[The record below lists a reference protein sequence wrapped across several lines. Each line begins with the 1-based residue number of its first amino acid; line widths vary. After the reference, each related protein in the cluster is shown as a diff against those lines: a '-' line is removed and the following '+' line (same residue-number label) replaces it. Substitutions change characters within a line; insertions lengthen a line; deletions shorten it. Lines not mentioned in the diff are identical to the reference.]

1 MPTRLDRERR
11 RSCAAG
17 RNDKTSIDLLE
28 HVRGGV
34 QVESPGEIRFQ
45 KGSID
50 SRVRPTPESAAD
62 TKVNAAYVSRR
73 SRMRRRSPAKSVG
86 LE

>member
-11 RSCAAG
+11 SPRAAG

-34 QVESPGEIRFQ
+34 QVESLVERRFR
-45 KGSID
+45 KDSNMD
-50 SRVRPTPESAAD
+50 SREWSTPESAAD
-62 TKVNAAYVSRR
+62 TNVNPAYVRRR
-73 SRMRRRSPAKSVG
+73 SRLGRRSRS
-86 LE
+86 